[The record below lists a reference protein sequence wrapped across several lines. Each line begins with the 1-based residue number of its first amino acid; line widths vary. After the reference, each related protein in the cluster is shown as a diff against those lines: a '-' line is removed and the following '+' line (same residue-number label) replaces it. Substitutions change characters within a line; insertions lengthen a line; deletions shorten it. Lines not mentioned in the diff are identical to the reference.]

1 MQLSLTFIRI
11 LFLSLSIL
19 LAITFAVSG
28 ASAEQFLVRAAIGG
42 VSGAVVGG
50 LMMSLDILFRRFNLR
65 TFNTAMIGLFF
76 GYCMGSAFLLIFQ
89 AVLNIGITPL
99 ESQTLL
105 AIQAAIFLTACYL
118 GLVMTARA
126 SHELHM
132 SIPFIHFKTSNQ
144 TKKDILLDSSAL
156 ADPRTIDL
164 AASGLLDQSLLI
176 PQFLLKD
183 IQEHA
188 ESNDESTRIKARR
201 KLEAIKKLEA
211 LPSLELRYVD
221 NNFTEIHD
229 LSAKL
234 SRLARQLDA
243 YILTAETSKS
253 QTPPETTRIINI
265 NTLSNAL
272 KPLAQNGENLQI
284 KIQRYGKE
292 PRQGVGYLEDGTMV
306 VVNGGADYI
315 GATIRVQVLSV
326 KHTSSGRMI
335 FCNTADNEYYQ
346 DQSLAITHA
355 SQPSPHDFALEP
367 GLR

>member
-11 LFLSLSIL
+11 LFVSLSVL
-19 LAITFAVSG
+19 LAITFAVAG
-28 ASAEQFLVRAAIGG
+28 ASADEFLLRTAVGA
-42 VSGAVVGG
+42 VSGLVIGV
-50 LMMSLDILFRRFNLR
+50 LMMCLDVLFRRFNLR
-65 TFNTAMIGLFF
+65 TFNTAILGLFF
-76 GYCMGSAFLLIFQ
+76 GYWMGSAILLIFQ
-89 AVLNIGITPL
+89 AALDIGVTPL

-105 AIQAAIFLTACYL
+105 AIQAATFLIACYL

-126 SHELHM
+126 SHELHV
-132 SIPFIHFKTSNQ
+132 SIPFIQFKTSNQ
-144 TKKDILLDSSAL
+144 AKKDVLLDSSAL

-164 AASGLLDQSLLI
+164 AASGLLDQSLII

-183 IQEHA
+183 IQEQA
-188 ESNDESTRIKARR
+188 ESNDETIRIKARR
-201 KLEAIKKLEA
+201 KLETIKKLET

-234 SRLARQLDA
+234 TRLARQLDA
-243 YILTAETSKS
+243 YILTADTSKS
-253 QTPPETTRIINI
+253 QTTLEGTRIINI

-272 KPLAQNGENLQI
+272 KPLAQNGESLHI

-292 PRQGVGYLEDGTMV
+292 PRQGVGYLDDGTMV

-335 FCNTADNEYYQ
+335 FCNTADNEYYPETLTTNHVNQ
-346 DQSLAITHA
+346 QVS
-355 SQPSPHDFALEP
+355 HDFALEP

>member
-11 LFLSLSIL
+11 LFLSLSVL
-19 LAITFAVSG
+19 LAITFAVAG
-28 ASAEQFLVRAAIGG
+28 ASADEFLVRAAAGA
-42 VSGAVVGG
+42 VSGVVLGG
-50 LMMSLDILFRRFNLR
+50 LMISLDILFRRFNLR
-65 TFNTAMIGLFF
+65 TFNTAIIGLFF
-76 GYCMGSAFLLIFQ
+76 GYCMGSTFLLIFQ
-89 AVLNIGITPL
+89 AALDIGVSPL

-105 AIQAAIFLTACYL
+105 AIQAGVFLVACYL

-126 SHELHM
+126 SHELHV
-132 SIPFIHFKTSNQ
+132 SIPFIQFKTSNQ
-144 TKKDILLDSSAL
+144 AKKDVLLDNSAL

-164 AASGLLDQSLLI
+164 AASGLLDQSLII

-183 IQEHA
+183 IQEQA
-188 ESNDESTRIKARR
+188 ESNDEAIRIKARR
-201 KLEAIKKLEA
+201 KLDAIKKLET
-211 LPSLELRYVD
+211 LPSLELRYVE

-229 LSAKL
+229 LAAKL
-234 SRLARQLDA
+234 TRLARQLDA
-243 YILTAETSKS
+243 YILTAETSRS
-253 QTPPETTRIINI
+253 QSSLDGTRIINI

-272 KPLAQNGENLQI
+272 KPLAQNGENLHI

-346 DQSLAITHA
+346 EPLTTAHA
-355 SQPSPHDFALEP
+355 GQPATHDFALEP

>member
-19 LAITFAVSG
+19 LAITFTVAG
-28 ASAEQFLVRAAIGG
+28 ALADQLLVRAAIGAIG
-42 VSGAVVGG
+42 GAAIGG

-65 TFNTAMIGLFF
+65 TFNTAIIGLFF
-76 GYCMGSAFLLIFQ
+76 GYCMGSAILLVFQ
-89 AVLNIGITPL
+89 TALDIGVSPL

-105 AIQAAIFLTACYL
+105 AIQAVIFLIACYL

-126 SHELHM
+126 SHELHV
-132 SIPFIHFKTSNQ
+132 SIPFVQFKTSNQ
-144 TKKDILLDSSAL
+144 AKKDVLLDSSAL
-156 ADPRTIDL
+156 SDPRTIDL
-164 AASGLLDQSLLI
+164 AASGLLDQSLII

-183 IQEHA
+183 IQEQA
-188 ESNDESTRIKARR
+188 ESNDEGIRIKARR
-201 KLEAIKKLEA
+201 KLDAIKKLET
-211 LPSLELRYVD
+211 LPSLELRYVE

-234 SRLARQLDA
+234 TRLARQLDA
-243 YILTAETSKS
+243 YILTAETSRTQAS
-253 QTPPETTRIINI
+253 LEGTRIINI
-265 NTLSNAL
+265 NTLSNVL
-272 KPLAQNGENLQI
+272 KPLAQNGENLHI

-292 PRQGVGYLEDGTMV
+292 PRQGVGYLDDGTMV

-335 FCNTADNEYYQ
+335 FCNTADSEFYQ
-346 DQSLAITHA
+346 EPSSM
-355 SQPSPHDFALEP
+355 SQANQQAAHDFALEP